1 MKCEL
6 LFKFVLIYLFIEIGY
21 PSLCSPRLASS
32 EREREREGQTDRQRN
47 YKEKKMEEERGST
60 AAHLKT

>member
-1 MKCEL
+1 LKCEL

-32 EREREREGQTDRQRN
+32 ERERERDRQTDRETIKR
-47 YKEKKMEEERGST
+47 KRWRKRG
-60 AAHLKT
+60 AVQQPI